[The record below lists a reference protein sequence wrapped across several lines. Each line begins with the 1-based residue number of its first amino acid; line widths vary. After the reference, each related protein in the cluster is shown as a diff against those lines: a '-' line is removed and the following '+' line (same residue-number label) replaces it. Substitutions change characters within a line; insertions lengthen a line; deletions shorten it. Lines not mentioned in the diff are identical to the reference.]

1 MQVQVDELRHGLL
14 HFTGTGGVLA
24 AADLWKKSSYA
35 QRVEEWFQLAAEDY
49 ASLGDA
55 IFIF

>member
-1 MQVQVDELRHGLL
+1 LRHGLL
-14 HFTGTGGVLA
+14 HFTGTGGVLE

-49 ASLGDA
+49 ASPGDA